1 MNRLIKISESENE
14 FLVFDSDVTEL
25 DMARIYTEWKKT
37 KEEHP
42 TWDRY
47 DLIGEL
53 IENTLPK
60 IGLKAEYHYV
70 DAELSLPYGDEK
82 KSAARVKEFVVTN
95 DPIDSS
101 YTLGYAIVTDS
112 NNVDHRCTWSTKH
125 FVEGSEYGIDN
136 GRISKLFVV
145 QEDKKTGISS
155 DSYLFLFDGCI
166 LNYDRGWDI
175 EPEGEIADAIYRRL
189 CEEYN

>member
-1 MNRLIKISESENE
+1 MNRLIKISGSENE
-14 FLVFDSDVTEL
+14 FLVFDTDVTEP
-25 DMARIYTEWKKT
+25 DMARIYTEWKKA
-37 KEEHP
+37 KEDHP

-53 IENTLPK
+53 VENILPK
-60 IGLKAEYHYV
+60 MGLNAEYHYV
-70 DAELSLPYGDEK
+70 DAELSLPYSDEK
-82 KSAARVKEFVVTN
+82 KNTARVKEFVVMNNHTN
-95 DPIDSS
+95 
-101 YTLGYAIVTDS
+101 YTFGYAVVTDG

-125 FVEGSEYGIDN
+125 YAEGSEYGIDN

-155 DSYLFLFDGCI
+155 DSYLSLFDGCI

-175 EPEGEIADAIYRRL
+175 KPEGEIANAIYRIL